1 MIDPTPLLAAPQPI
15 PLHAIAALA
24 AAALGAFQLWR
35 PKGTRH
41 HRLVGYV
48 WVALMATVAFS
59 GLFIHVLKMFGLF
72 SPIHLLSIFTLC
84 SLWNAVSQARRG
96 DIAGHRRTGEGG
108 QRVSVDDGLRE
119 VEPRVLGAG
128 RRPVGIRRP
137 TPINRRTGICQP
149 QGPNR
154 HPWTRGRRSVSGS
167 VRRPRF

>member
-15 PLHAIAALA
+15 PLHGIAALA

-72 SPIHLLSIFTLC
+72 SPIHLLSIFTLY
-84 SLWNAVSQARRG
+84 SLWNTVSQARRG
-96 DIAGHRRTGEGG
+96 DIAGHRRTMI
-108 QRVSVDDGLRE
+108 L
-119 VEPRVLGAG
+119 L
-128 RRPVGIRRP
+128 
-137 TPINRRTGICQP
+137 
-149 QGPNR
+149 
-154 HPWTRGRRSVSGS
+154 
-167 VRRPRF
+167 F